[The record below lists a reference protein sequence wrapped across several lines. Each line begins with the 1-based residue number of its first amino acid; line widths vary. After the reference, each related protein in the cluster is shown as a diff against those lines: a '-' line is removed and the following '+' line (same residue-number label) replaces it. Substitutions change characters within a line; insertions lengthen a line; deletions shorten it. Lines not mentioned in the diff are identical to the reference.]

1 MIKINNCNN
10 IDFGEISIVENHLNL
25 KYAFNGTGKSTISN
39 AIVAKVECDQHGLNK
54 LLPYKHKNGEG
65 ITPSVEGLDNY
76 NSVMVFNDKYVEQYV
91 FLNDELIKNSFE
103 IFIKTSDYDAHMQ
116 KIDSLI
122 KAIHDTFKYDEEINV
137 LINNLQEFIDSF
149 GKSKNGYSATS
160 ALGKGL
166 GNGNKISNIPTEI
179 SQYKP
184 FLTRSDI
191 NVKWLKWQISGNDYL
206 SEDNICPYCAG
217 DISSEK
223 EIIKKVSENYDSKVV
238 DNLNKILDIF
248 DKFKIYFSDS
258 TNEKIKEIAEN
269 ISGITTEQK
278 NYLKEIKGQAVVL
291 RDKLV
296 GMRSLGYISLKE
308 SEKVAETINKY
319 KIDISCLSHLN
330 SVAVKEKII
339 VINDSIDNVLV
350 AVGRLQGEVNQQK
363 KLVQKTIKKYSSE
376 INAFLECAGYK
387 YHVKLEDNNGDFKL
401 KLYHKDFA
409 EEIPGGENHLSYGEK
424 NAFALALFMYSALH
438 ESPDLVILDDP
449 ISSFDGNKKFA
460 IINMLFM
467 GSNSFKEKTV
477 LLLTHEFNIVID
489 CIYNFK
495 SKILPTPIAHFLSI
509 KEGNLSEKE
518 IKKEDI
524 KSFVEIAKLKFESN
538 IDMINKLIYLRRLL
552 ELKGSKK
559 LEWNLLSSLFHR
571 KNPPTKQ
578 SSEGEKEFTHNEI
591 QFAENSIR
599 TYLPEFNFEN
609 EIQRVNN
616 VNLMKVLYNSCN
628 SNYEK
633 LQIFRIIFDRA
644 DLEDVFK
651 QYVNK
656 TFHIENDYLFQLD
669 PAEFNTVPQYVID
682 ICDDMINSYVLHTT
696 VQEDF

>member
-1 MIKINNCNN
+1 MIKIQNCNN
-10 IDFGEISIVENHLNL
+10 IDSGEISICKNHLNI

-39 AIVAKVECDQHGLNK
+39 SIVAKIQGSEEELKK
-54 LLPYKHKNGEG
+54 LLPFKYKKDEA
-65 ITPSVEGLDNY
+65 IIPCVEGLGDY
-76 NSVMVFNDKYVEQYV
+76 DSVMVFNDKYVEQYV

-103 IFIKTSDYDAHMQ
+103 IFIKTKDYDAHMQ

-122 KAIHDTFKYDEEINV
+122 KAIHDTFKDDEEINV

-149 GKSKNGYSATS
+149 GKSKNGYSAAS

-166 GNGNKISNIPTEI
+166 GNGNKLSNIPTEI

-191 NVKWLKWQISGNDYL
+191 NVKWLKWQISGNDYVTN
-206 SEDNICPYCAG
+206 DDICPYCAG

-223 EIIKKVSENYDSKVV
+223 ETIKKVSENFDSKVV
-238 DNLNKILDIF
+238 DNLNKVLDIF
-248 DKFKIYFSDS
+248 DKFKIYFSDA
-258 TNEKIKEIAEN
+258 TNEKIKEIAGN
-269 ISGITTEQK
+269 ISGISTEQK

-296 GMRSLGYISLKE
+296 GMRSLGYISLRD

-330 SVAVKEKII
+330 SDFVKEKIK
-339 VINDSIDNVLV
+339 VINDSIDSVLI

-363 KLVQKTIKKYSSE
+363 KLVQKTIEKYSSE

-387 YHVKLEDNNGDFKL
+387 YYVNLEDNNGDFKL

-409 EEIPGGENHLSYGEK
+409 EEIPGDENHLSYGEK

-438 ESPDLVILDDP
+438 ENPDLVILDDP

-489 CIYNFK
+489 AIYNFK
-495 SKILPTPIAHFLSI
+495 SKILPTPITHFLSI
-509 KEGNLSEKE
+509 KDGNLSEKE

-524 KSFVEIAKLKFESN
+524 KSFVVIAKIKFESN

-552 ELKGSKK
+552 ELEGNKN

-571 KNPPTKQ
+571 KNPPTRQ
-578 SSEGEKEFTHNEI
+578 SLGGEEEFTDDEI
-591 QFAENSIR
+591 QLAEDSIR
-599 TYLPEFNFEN
+599 SYLPAFNFED
-609 EIQRVNN
+609 EIQRVNDI
-616 VNLMKVLYNSCN
+616 NLMKDLYSDCN

-633 LQIFRIIFDRA
+633 LQIFRIVFDKA

-651 QYVNK
+651 QYINK

-669 PAEFNTVPQYVID
+669 PAEYDTVPSYIIEISDKMVQDYVVHRT
-682 ICDDMINSYVLHTT
+682 S
-696 VQEDF
+696 EG